1 MAPPPP
7 VAASRRAELA
17 LRLGIGALLLIV
29 AASLFGAIAEDVVNG
44 DRLTALDS
52 EIALWLHR
60 RTEVPLT
67 RVMIVVT
74 HLHSTLAIACYAAIA
89 GVWFAWRRRW
99 RELATVVVT
108 VGGGLVLNVLMKR
121 VFQRARPTFDE
132 PLLTL
137 TSYSFPSGHVAAST
151 IFYGLVVAWVLA
163 RTRRPLWRALVVV
176 GALAMIALV
185 AFTRMY
191 LGLHYLS
198 DVAAA
203 FAEGV
208 AWLAICLSALAA
220 YWHRTRVAS

>member
-1 MAPPPP
+1 MSPPLSPP
-7 VAASRRAELA
+7 A
-17 LRLGIGALLLIV
+17 RLGTQLAVGALVLLL
-29 AASLFGAIAEDVVNG
+29 AAWLFGATAEDVVHG
-44 DRLTALDS
+44 DRLTALDGA
-52 EIALWLHR
+52 IAQWLHR

-67 RVMIVVT
+67 RVLLVVT
-74 HLHSTLAIACYAAIA
+74 DLHSTVAIACYAAIA
-89 GVWFAWRRRW
+89 GVWFAWRRQW
-99 RELATVVVT
+99 RELATVVVAI
-108 VGGGLVLNVLMKR
+108 GGGLALNVLMKH

-137 TSYSFPSGHVAAST
+137 ASYSFPSGHVAAST
-151 IFYGLVVAWVLA
+151 IFYGLVVAWIFA
-163 RTRRPLWRALVVV
+163 RTSRPLWRALAVV

-198 DVAAA
+198 DVVAA

-220 YWHRTRVAS
+220 YWHHTRIGR